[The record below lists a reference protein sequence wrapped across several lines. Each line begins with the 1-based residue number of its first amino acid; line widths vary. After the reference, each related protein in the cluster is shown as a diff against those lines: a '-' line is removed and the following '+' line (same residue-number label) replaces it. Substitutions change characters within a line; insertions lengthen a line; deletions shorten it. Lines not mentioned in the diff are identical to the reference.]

1 MAAIVTQDP
10 EPPIDAGSG
19 TGTTGDGAPTTAPPP
34 TPEAVLTLLS
44 DVMDPELGSNIVEL
58 GMVRGTEVAPD
69 GQVTVTVALTTMGC
83 PLRAQIQRDVRTR
96 VGSLAGVSG
105 VKISWTELSAE
116 AKAAAMA
123 IARRNVAEKAPDTEI
138 PITTKVL
145 LIASGKGGVGKSSIA
160 VNLAMALAT
169 EGLTVGLLDA
179 DIWGYSV
186 PRMLDLSGRLEG
198 AETER
203 KILPQIQEVG
213 DGTLKV
219 VSMGLLVDDEQTAL
233 MWRGL
238 ILNRAVRHFL
248 EDVLWGPMDFLVV
261 DMPPG
266 TGDVQMGIAKLL
278 PRSEMI
284 IITTPS
290 RSVQNVA
297 ARAANMGRNNYLRI
311 AGVIENMTS
320 FVTPDGAHY
329 ALFGEGGGEALAAE
343 IGAPLLAKVP
353 IDPLVSPASD
363 AGEPFVLGDGP
374 AAAAIRNVA
383 RRLIDER
390 VPAGELATS
399 CSAHLAGTPVSLRR
413 QHA

>member
-1 MAAIVTQDP
+1 MAATVTQDP
-10 EPPIDAGSG
+10 EPPISAGSD
-19 TGTTGDGAPTTAPPP
+19 TGATDDAVPTTAPPP
-34 TPEAVLTLLS
+34 TPEAVRVLLS

-58 GMVRGTEVAPD
+58 GMVQGTEVAPD

-96 VGSLAGVSG
+96 VGSLPGVSG

-123 IARRNVAEKAPDTEI
+123 IARRNVAESAPDTEI

-186 PRMLDLSGRLEG
+186 PRMLDLTGRLEG

-203 KILPQIQEVG
+203 KILPQIRTVG

-311 AGVIENMTS
+311 AGVIENMTA
-320 FVTPDGAHY
+320 FVTPDGAQH

-343 IGAPLLAKVP
+343 IGTPLLAKVP
-353 IDPLVSPASD
+353 IDPVVTTSSD

-374 AAAAIRNVA
+374 AAAAIRDVA
-383 RRLIDER
+383 RHLIDEL
-390 VPAGELATS
+390 VPAGALATS

-413 QHA
+413 QRS

>member
-1 MAAIVTQDP
+1 MA
-10 EPPIDAGSG
+10 
-19 TGTTGDGAPTTAPPP
+19 
-34 TPEAVLTLLS
+34 LLS
-44 DVMDPELGSNIVEL
+44 DVIDPELGSNIVEL
-58 GMVRGTEVAPD
+58 GMVKGTEVDPG

-83 PLRAQIQRDVRTR
+83 PLRAQIQRDVRNR
-96 VGSLAGVSG
+96 VASLPGVSG
-105 VKISWTELSAE
+105 VKISWTELSSAGK
-116 AKAAAMA
+116 AKAMA
-123 IARRNVAEKAPDTEI
+123 VARRNIAENAPDTEI
-138 PITTKVL
+138 PVTTKVL
-145 LIASGKGGVGKSSIA
+145 LIASGKGGVGKSSIS

-169 EGLTVGLLDA
+169 EGMTVGLLDA

-186 PRMLDLSGRLEG
+186 PRMLDLTGRLEG

-203 KILPQIQEVG
+203 KILPQTREVG
-213 DGTLKV
+213 EGTLKV

-278 PRSEMI
+278 PRAEMI
-284 IITTPS
+284 IVTTPS

-311 AGVIENMTS
+311 AGVIENMTAY
-320 FVTPDGAHY
+320 VAPDGTRH
-329 ALFGEGGGEALAAE
+329 ALFGEGGGEALASE
-343 IGAPLLAKVP
+343 IGAPLLGKVP
-353 IDPLVSPASD
+353 IDPLVSPSSD

-374 AAAAIRNVA
+374 AAGAVRGVA
-383 RRLIDER
+383 KRLVEEL
-390 VPAGELATS
+390 VPAGALAG
-399 CSAHLAGTPVSLRR
+399 CSAHVAGTPVSLQRR
-413 QHA
+413 PS

>member
-1 MAAIVTQDP
+1 MA
-10 EPPIDAGSG
+10 
-19 TGTTGDGAPTTAPPP
+19 
-34 TPEAVLTLLS
+34 LLS

-58 GMVRGTEVAPD
+58 GMVKGTEVDPG

-83 PLRAQIQRDVRTR
+83 PLRAQIQRDVRNR
-96 VGSLAGVSG
+96 VASLPGVSG
-105 VKISWTELSAE
+105 VDISWTELSSAGK
-116 AKAAAMA
+116 AKAMA
-123 IARRNVAEKAPDTEI
+123 IARRNVAENAPDTEI
-138 PITTKVL
+138 PVTTKVL
-145 LIASGKGGVGKSSIA
+145 LIASGKGGVGKSSIS

-169 EGLTVGLLDA
+169 EGMTVGLLDA

-186 PRMLDLSGRLEG
+186 PRMLDLTGRLEG

-203 KILPQIQEVG
+203 KILPQTREVG
-213 DGTLKV
+213 EGTLKV

-284 IITTPS
+284 IVTTPS

-311 AGVIENMTS
+311 AGVIENMTAY
-320 FVTPDGAHY
+320 VAPDGTRH
-329 ALFGEGGGEALAAE
+329 ALFGEGGGEALASE
-343 IGAPLLAKVP
+343 IGAPLLGKVP
-353 IDPLVSPASD
+353 IDPLVSPSSD
-363 AGEPFVLGDGP
+363 AGEPFVLGEGP
-374 AAAAIRNVA
+374 AAEAVRGVA
-383 RRLIDER
+383 KKLVEEL
-390 VPAGELATS
+390 VPAGALAG
-399 CSAHLAGTPVSLRR
+399 CSAHVAGTPVSLQRR
-413 QHA
+413 TS

>member
-10 EPPIDAGSG
+10 EPPIDAGPG
-19 TGTTGDGAPTTAPPP
+19 PGTTGDGAPTTAPPP

-96 VGSLAGVSG
+96 VGSLPGVNG

-186 PRMLDLSGRLEG
+186 PRMLDMSGRLEG

-203 KILPQIQEVG
+203 KILPQIQAVG

-320 FVTPDGAHY
+320 FVTPDGTHY

-390 VPAGELATS
+390 VPADELATS

-413 QHA
+413 QHS

>member
-1 MAAIVTQDP
+1 
-10 EPPIDAGSG
+10 
-19 TGTTGDGAPTTAPPP
+19 
-34 TPEAVLTLLS
+34 LLS
-44 DVMDPELGSNIVEL
+44 DVIDPELGSNIVEL
-58 GMVRGTEVAPD
+58 GMVAGTDIAAD
-69 GQVTVTVALTTMGC
+69 GRVTVTVALTTMGC

-96 VGSLAGVSG
+96 VASLPGVSG
-105 VKISWTELSAE
+105 VDIAWTELSAE

-123 IARRNVAEKAPDTEI
+123 IARRNVAESAPDTLI
-138 PITTKVL
+138 PLTTKVL
-145 LIASGKGGVGKSSIA
+145 LIASGKGGVGKSSLS
-160 VNLAMALAT
+160 VNLAVALAN

-186 PRMLDLSGRLEG
+186 PRMLNLAGRLEG
-198 AETER
+198 AENER
-203 KILPQIQEVG
+203 KILPQTRDVG

-248 EDVLWGPMDFLVV
+248 EDVLWGDLDFLVV

-278 PRSEMI
+278 PRAEMI
-284 IITTPS
+284 IVTTPS

-311 AGVIENMTS
+311 AGVIENMTAYMA
-320 FVTPDGAHY
+320 PDGTRH

-343 IGAPLLAKVP
+343 IGTPLLGSVP
-353 IDPLVSPASD
+353 IDPVVSPAGDS
-363 AGEPFVLGDGP
+363 GEPYVLGDGP
-374 AAAAIRNVA
+374 AAAALGAIA
-383 RRLIDER
+383 ERLISER
-390 VPAGELATS
+390 VPAGDLAG
-399 CSAHLAGTPVSLRR
+399 CSAHLAGTPVRLSRPP
-413 QHA
+413 A

>member
-1 MAAIVTQDP
+1 MA
-10 EPPIDAGSG
+10 
-19 TGTTGDGAPTTAPPP
+19 
-34 TPEAVLTLLS
+34 LLS
-44 DVMDPELGSNIVEL
+44 DVIDPELGSNIVEL
-58 GMVRGTEVAPD
+58 GMVKGTEVDPG

-83 PLRAQIQRDVRTR
+83 PLRAQIQRDVRNR
-96 VGSLAGVSG
+96 VASLPGVSG
-105 VKISWTELSAE
+105 VDISWTELSSE
-116 AKAAAMA
+116 GKAKAMA
-123 IARRNVAEKAPDTEI
+123 IARRNVAENAPDTEI
-138 PITTKVL
+138 AITTKVL
-145 LIASGKGGVGKSSIA
+145 LIASGKGGVGKSSIS

-169 EGLTVGLLDA
+169 GGHTVGLLDA

-186 PRMLDLSGRLEG
+186 PRMLDLTGRLEG

-203 KILPQIQEVG
+203 KILPQTRQIG

-278 PRSEMI
+278 PRAEMI
-284 IITTPS
+284 IVTTPS

-311 AGVIENMTS
+311 AGVIENMTAY
-320 FVTPDGAHY
+320 VAPDGTTH
-329 ALFGEGGGEALAAE
+329 ALFGEGGGEALALE
-343 IGAPLLAKVP
+343 IGTPLLGKVP
-353 IDPLVSPASD
+353 IDPTVSPASD
-363 AGEPFVLGDGP
+363 AGAPFVLGEGP
-374 AAAAIRNVA
+374 AAEAVREIAK
-383 RRLIDER
+383 RLVDEL
-390 VPAGELATS
+390 VPAGELAG
-399 CSAHLAGTPVSLRR
+399 CSAHLAGTPVSLSRRR
-413 QHA
+413 Q

>member
-1 MAAIVTQDP
+1 MAA
-10 EPPIDAGSG
+10 
-19 TGTTGDGAPTTAPPP
+19 APTHDAQPPSP
-34 TPEAVLTLLS
+34 DAVLALLR
-44 DVMDPELGSNIVEL
+44 DVIDPELGSNIVEL
-58 GMVRGTEVAPD
+58 GMVQGTDVGAD
-69 GQVTVTVALTTMGC
+69 GRVTVTVALTTMGC
-83 PLRAQIQRDVRTR
+83 PLRAQIQRDVRSR
-96 VGSLAGVSG
+96 VESLPGVSG
-105 VKISWTELSAE
+105 VDISWTELSAE
-116 AKAAAMA
+116 GKAKAMS
-123 IARRNVAEKAPDTEI
+123 IARRNVADNAPETEVS
-138 PITTKVL
+138 PTAKVL

-160 VNLAMALAT
+160 VNLAMALAS

-186 PRMLDLSGRLEG
+186 PRMLDLTGRLEG

-203 KILPQIQEVG
+203 KILPQARDVG
-213 DGTLKV
+213 NGTLKV

-248 EDVLWGPMDFLVV
+248 EDVLWGHLDFLVV

-284 IITTPS
+284 IVTTPS

-311 AGVIENMTS
+311 AGVIENMTAY
-320 FVTPDGAHY
+320 VDPDGTRH

-343 IGAPLLAKVP
+343 IGAPLLGKVP
-353 IDPLVSPASD
+353 IDPVVAPASD
-363 AGEPFVLGDGP
+363 AGEPFVTGEGP
-374 AAAAIRNVA
+374 AAEAVRSVA
-383 RRLIDER
+383 KRLLDEL
-390 VPAGELATS
+390 VPAGELAG
-399 CSAHLAGTPVSLRR
+399 CSAHLAGTPVNLSRKRR
-413 QHA
+413 

>member
-1 MAAIVTQDP
+1 MA
-10 EPPIDAGSG
+10 
-19 TGTTGDGAPTTAPPP
+19 
-34 TPEAVLTLLS
+34 LLS
-44 DVMDPELGSNIVEL
+44 DVIDPELGSNIVEL
-58 GMVRGTEVAPD
+58 GMVKGTEVDPG

-83 PLRAQIQRDVRTR
+83 PLRAQIQRDVRNR
-96 VGSLAGVSG
+96 VASLPGVSG
-105 VKISWTELSAE
+105 VDISWTELSSE
-116 AKAAAMA
+116 GKAKAMA
-123 IARRNVAEKAPDTEI
+123 IARRNVAENAPDTEI
-138 PITTKVL
+138 AITTKVL

-169 EGLTVGLLDA
+169 EGHTVGLLDA

-186 PRMLDLSGRLEG
+186 PRMLDLTGRLEG

-203 KILPQIQEVG
+203 KILPQTRQIG

-278 PRSEMI
+278 PRAEMI
-284 IITTPS
+284 IVTTPS

-311 AGVIENMTS
+311 AGVIENMTAY
-320 FVTPDGAHY
+320 VAPDGTTH
-329 ALFGEGGGEALAAE
+329 ALFGEGGGEALALE
-343 IGAPLLAKVP
+343 IGAPLLGKVP
-353 IDPLVSPASD
+353 IDPTVSPASD
-363 AGEPFVLGDGP
+363 AGAPFVLGEGP
-374 AAAAIRNVA
+374 AAEAVREIAK
-383 RRLIDER
+383 RLVDEL
-390 VPAGELATS
+390 VPAGELAG
-399 CSAHLAGTPVSLRR
+399 CSAHLAGTPVSLSRRR
-413 QHA
+413 Q

>member
-1 MAAIVTQDP
+1 MA
-10 EPPIDAGSG
+10 
-19 TGTTGDGAPTTAPPP
+19 
-34 TPEAVLTLLS
+34 LLS
-44 DVMDPELGSNIVEL
+44 DVIDPELGSNIVEL
-58 GMVRGTEVAPD
+58 GMVKGTEVDPG

-83 PLRAQIQRDVRTR
+83 PLRAQIQRDVRNR
-96 VGSLAGVSG
+96 VASLPGVSG
-105 VKISWTELSAE
+105 VDISWTELSSE
-116 AKAAAMA
+116 GKAKAMA
-123 IARRNVAEKAPDTEI
+123 IARRNVAENAPDTEI
-138 PITTKVL
+138 AITTKVL
-145 LIASGKGGVGKSSIA
+145 LIASGKGGVGKSSIS

-169 EGLTVGLLDA
+169 GGHTVGLLDA

-186 PRMLDLSGRLEG
+186 PRMLDLTGRLEG

-203 KILPQIQEVG
+203 KILPQTRQIG

-278 PRSEMI
+278 PRAEMI
-284 IITTPS
+284 IVTTPS

-311 AGVIENMTS
+311 AGVIENMTAY
-320 FVTPDGAHY
+320 VAPDGTAH
-329 ALFGEGGGEALAAE
+329 ALFGEGGGEALALE
-343 IGAPLLAKVP
+343 IGAPLLGKVP
-353 IDPLVSPASD
+353 IDPTVSPASD
-363 AGEPFVLGDGP
+363 AGAPFVLGEGP
-374 AAAAIRNVA
+374 AAEAVREIAK
-383 RRLIDER
+383 RLVDEL
-390 VPAGELATS
+390 VPAGELAG
-399 CSAHLAGTPVSLRR
+399 CSAHLAGTPVSLSRRR
-413 QHA
+413 Q

>member
-1 MAAIVTQDP
+1 MA
-10 EPPIDAGSG
+10 
-19 TGTTGDGAPTTAPPP
+19 
-34 TPEAVLTLLS
+34 LLS
-44 DVMDPELGSNIVEL
+44 DVIDPELGSNIVEL
-58 GMVRGTEVAPD
+58 GMVKGTEVDPG

-83 PLRAQIQRDVRTR
+83 PLRAQIQRDVRNR
-96 VGSLAGVSG
+96 VASLPGVSG
-105 VKISWTELSAE
+105 VDISWTELSSE
-116 AKAAAMA
+116 GKAKAMA
-123 IARRNVAEKAPDTEI
+123 IARRNVAENAPDTEI
-138 PITTKVL
+138 AITTKVL

-169 EGLTVGLLDA
+169 EGHTVGLLDA

-186 PRMLDLSGRLEG
+186 PRMLDLTGRLEG

-203 KILPQIQEVG
+203 KILPQTRQIG

-278 PRSEMI
+278 PRAEMI
-284 IITTPS
+284 IVTTPS

-311 AGVIENMTS
+311 AGVIENMTAY
-320 FVTPDGAHY
+320 VAPDGTAH
-329 ALFGEGGGEALAAE
+329 ALFGEGGGEALALE
-343 IGAPLLAKVP
+343 IGAPLLGKVP
-353 IDPLVSPASD
+353 IDPTVSPASD
-363 AGEPFVLGDGP
+363 AGAPFVLGEGP
-374 AAAAIRNVA
+374 AAEAVREIAK
-383 RRLIDER
+383 RLVDEL
-390 VPAGELATS
+390 VPAGELAG
-399 CSAHLAGTPVSLRR
+399 CSAHLAGTPVSLSRRR
-413 QHA
+413 Q

>member
-1 MAAIVTQDP
+1 MAVAMTSDP
-10 EPPIDAGSG
+10 TPPASAAAGA
-19 TGTTGDGAPTTAPPP
+19 GAASATAPS
-34 TPEAVLTLLS
+34 PEAVLALLR
-44 DVMDPELGSNIVEL
+44 DVIDPELGSNIVEL
-58 GMVRGTEVAPD
+58 GMVAGTDVAPD

-83 PLRAQIQRDVRTR
+83 PLRAQIQRDVRNR
-96 VGSLAGVSG
+96 VATLPGVRG
-105 VKISWTELSAE
+105 VDISWTELSAE
-116 AKAAAMA
+116 GKAKAMA
-123 IARRNVAEKAPDTEI
+123 VARRNVAESAPDTEI
-138 PITTKVL
+138 PLTTKVL
-145 LIASGKGGVGKSSIA
+145 LIASGKGGVGKSSIS

-169 EGLTVGLLDA
+169 EGHTVGLLDA

-186 PRMLDLSGRLEG
+186 PRMLDLTGRLEG

-203 KILPQIQEVG
+203 KILPQTRAIG
-213 DGTLKV
+213 SGMLKV

-278 PRSEMI
+278 PRAEMI
-284 IITTPS
+284 IVTTPS

-311 AGVIENMTS
+311 AGVIENMTAY
-320 FVTPDGAHY
+320 VDPDGNTH

-343 IGAPLLAKVP
+343 IGAPLLGKVP
-353 IDPLVSPASD
+353 IDPTVSPASD
-363 AGEPFVLGDGP
+363 AGAPFVTGEGP
-374 AAAAIRNVA
+374 AAEAVRGIAK
-383 RRLIDER
+383 RLVDEL
-390 VPAGELATS
+390 VPAVELAG
-399 CSAHLAGTPVSLRR
+399 CSAHLAGTPVSLTRR
-413 QHA
+413 GS

>member
-1 MAAIVTQDP
+1 MA
-10 EPPIDAGSG
+10 
-19 TGTTGDGAPTTAPPP
+19 
-34 TPEAVLTLLS
+34 LLS
-44 DVMDPELGSNIVEL
+44 DVIDPELGSNIVEL
-58 GMVRGTEVAPD
+58 GMVKGTEVDPG

-83 PLRAQIQRDVRTR
+83 PLRAQIQRDVRNR
-96 VGSLAGVSG
+96 VATLPGVSG
-105 VKISWTELSAE
+105 VDISWTELSSAGK
-116 AKAAAMA
+116 AKAMA
-123 IARRNVAEKAPDTEI
+123 VARRNIAESAPDTEI
-138 PITTKVL
+138 PVTTKVL
-145 LIASGKGGVGKSSIA
+145 LIASGKGGVGKSSIS

-169 EGLTVGLLDA
+169 EGMTVGLLDA

-186 PRMLDLSGRLEG
+186 PRMLDLTGRLEG

-203 KILPQIQEVG
+203 KILPQTREVG
-213 DGTLKV
+213 EGTLKV

-278 PRSEMI
+278 PRAEMI
-284 IITTPS
+284 IVTTPS

-311 AGVIENMTS
+311 AGVIENMTAY
-320 FVTPDGAHY
+320 VAPDGTTH
-329 ALFGEGGGEALAAE
+329 ALFGEGGGEALAVE
-343 IGAPLLAKVP
+343 IGAPLLGKVP
-353 IDPLVSPASD
+353 IDPTVSPASD

-374 AAAAIRNVA
+374 AAEAVRGVA
-383 RRLIDER
+383 KRLVEEL
-390 VPAGELATS
+390 VPAGALAG
-399 CSAHLAGTPVSLRR
+399 CSAHAAGTPVSLQRR
-413 QHA
+413 TS

>member
-1 MAAIVTQDP
+1 MTVAPAQDP
-10 EPPIDAGSG
+10 RP
-19 TGTTGDGAPTTAPPP
+19 PTT
-34 TPEAVLTLLS
+34 EAVMALLS
-44 DVMDPELGSNIVEL
+44 DVIDPELGSNIVEL
-58 GMVRGTEVAPD
+58 GMVKGTEVDPG

-83 PLRAQIQRDVRTR
+83 PLRAQIQRDVRNR
-96 VGSLAGVSG
+96 VASLPGVSG
-105 VKISWTELSAE
+105 VDISWTELSSE
-116 AKAAAMA
+116 GKAKAMA
-123 IARRNVAEKAPDTEI
+123 IARRNVAENAPDTEI
-138 PITTKVL
+138 AITTKVL
-145 LIASGKGGVGKSSIA
+145 LIASGKGGVGKSSIS

-169 EGLTVGLLDA
+169 GGHTVGLLDA

-186 PRMLDLSGRLEG
+186 PRMLDLTGRLEG

-203 KILPQIQEVG
+203 KILPQTRQIG

-278 PRSEMI
+278 PRAEMI
-284 IITTPS
+284 IVTTPS

-311 AGVIENMTS
+311 AGVIENMTAY
-320 FVTPDGAHY
+320 VAPDGTAH
-329 ALFGEGGGEALAAE
+329 ALFGEGGGEALALE
-343 IGAPLLAKVP
+343 IGAPLLGKVP
-353 IDPLVSPASD
+353 IDPTVSPASD
-363 AGEPFVLGDGP
+363 AGAPFVLGEGP
-374 AAAAIRNVA
+374 AAEAVREIAK
-383 RRLIDER
+383 RLVDEL
-390 VPAGELATS
+390 VPAGELAG
-399 CSAHLAGTPVSLRR
+399 CSAHLAGTPVSLSRRR
-413 QHA
+413 Q

>member
-1 MAAIVTQDP
+1 MAVAEGQ
-10 EPPIDAGSG
+10 PPDQF
-19 TGTTGDGAPTTAPPP
+19 DTAPGAGVATAGPEHP
-34 TPEAVLTLLS
+34 SPEAVLSLLS
-44 DVMDPELGSNIVEL
+44 DVIDPELGSNIVEL
-58 GMVRGTEVAPD
+58 GMVKGTEIAPD

-96 VGSLAGVSG
+96 VATLPGVTG

-116 AKAAAMA
+116 EKASAMSV
-123 IARRNVAEKAPDTEI
+123 ARRNIADNAPDTEI
-138 PITTKVL
+138 SATTKVL
-145 LIASGKGGVGKSSIA
+145 LIASGKGGVGKSSLA

-186 PRMLDLSGRLEG
+186 PRMLDLTGRLEG
-198 AETER
+198 TETER
-203 KILPQIQEVG
+203 KILPQVRNVG
-213 DGTLKV
+213 EGTLKV

-278 PRSEMI
+278 PRAEMI
-284 IITTPS
+284 IVTTPS
-290 RSVQNVA
+290 RSVQSVA

-311 AGVIENMTS
+311 AGVIENMTAYM
-320 FVTPDGAHY
+320 TADGHRHE
-329 ALFGEGGGEALAAE
+329 LFGEGGGEALAAD
-343 IGAPLLAKVP
+343 IGVPLLGKVP
-353 IDPLVSPASD
+353 IDPAVAPASD
-363 AGEPFVLGDGP
+363 SGEPFVLGDGP
-374 AAAAIRNVA
+374 AAVAVRDIA
-383 RRLIDER
+383 RRVLAET
-390 VPAGELATS
+390 VSAGALAA
-399 CSAHLAGTPVSLRR
+399 CSAHLAGTPVSLRGAR
-413 QHA
+413 T